1 MKAKIF
7 AAIFFLILSFF
18 AYKVFAQ
25 DAGLTSIMSQNKIRT
40 CLAAKPN
47 GINQTK
53 RGDCGGRG
61 NRVKDP
67 KTGEVKGGFDESCD
81 NGGDVSFGAAASMSL
96 SGACDAPNGCEI
108 WYQGGGRAVSGIK
121 PVLRKVVN
129 HVAAGPVKVTVKGP
143 FRDHVGHSF
152 FAIGD
157 APIVTGTG
165 EGGVEAENQ
174 TQQVGQVSNFEFPQ
188 TQGSAQK
195 CASVYWDPF
204 GRVFDAVSL
213 EPMSGVSV
221 SLFQSS
227 SRGLVLVPNNPAFT
241 DEAGVY
247 NILINTE
254 DNYFLTAAPPAT
266 HLFTENFT
274 LDPNYSRVYAN
285 IYKPG
290 EVFYEAVLPTVIPED
305 FDFSSYHHDIPLQP
319 KGEPYRGAVAEVIEE
334 TLTQMDLND
343 FVSYSGRVTYP
354 LAQVCLVGETSG
366 VITCSKADKY
376 GTFNISVNKLS
387 LPQEFIEVKVEKV
400 DLTEL

>member
-7 AAIFFLILSFF
+7 ATIFFFLLSFL
-18 AYKVFAQ
+18 ALGLYISAQ
-25 DAGLTSIMSQNKIRT
+25 DITSIMSQNKIRT
-40 CLAAKPN
+40 CLVAKANNIEKTRNRDCPRN
-47 GINQTK
+47 TK
-53 RGDCGGRG
+53 DDCE
-61 NRVKDP
+61 P
-67 KTGEVKGGFDESCD
+67 GEEW
-81 NGGDVSFGAAASMSL
+81 NLGAAASMSL

-152 FAIGD
+152 FALGD
-157 APIVTGTG
+157 APVVVTETG
-165 EGGVEAENQ
+165 EGGIEGENQ
-174 TQQVGQVSNFEFPQ
+174 TQQVGQVSFP
-188 TQGSAQK
+188 TPTLTVEGSQQK
-195 CASVYWDPF
+195 CGSIYWDPF

-213 EPMSGVSV
+213 EPMSAVNI
-221 SLFQSS
+221 SLFQSP
-227 SRGLVLVPNNPAFT
+227 SRNLVLVPNNPVLT

-247 NILINTE
+247 NILIDTE
-254 DNYFLTAAPPAT
+254 DDYFLTAAPPTT
-266 HLFTENFT
+266 HLFTENFD
-274 LDPNYSRVYAN
+274 LNPNYSRVYAN

-290 EVFYEAVLPTVIPED
+290 EIFHEAELPSVLPED

-334 TLTQMDLND
+334 TLNQMDLND
-343 FVSYSGRVTYP
+343 FVTYSGRVTYP

-366 VITCSKADKY
+366 VIACGNADQY
-376 GTFNISVNKLS
+376 GTFNMSVSKLS

-400 DLTEL
+400 DLTSL